1 MQDFKQK
8 LAKCFV
14 YFYLNREINEIY
26 RKKRR
31 IYFKKIIDNGVKIL
45 IIKLS

>member
-1 MQDFKQK
+1 MQDFEQK
-8 LAKCFV
+8 LAKYFV

-26 RKKRR
+26 RKNAGFIK
-31 IYFKKIIDNGVKIL
+31 KKIIDNGVKIL

>member
-1 MQDFKQK
+1 MQDFEQK

-26 RKKRR
+26 RKRR